1 MEIRYIGG
9 RPHTDIAGAAEL
21 TRRSEATVRLKT
33 SPKQRE
39 QGSGWPA
46 PVKQDKKSWFPVDE
60 LENVRDILLPQIVEA
75 GQARVHCVD
84 LVGDPEELISATEF
98 RKILGISQGTWDYY
112 VGLSRAAWDRGED
125 GYLPR
130 FDVEEPAPAQGM
142 IRYWKRRR
150 VQAWINSRTGKVQ
163 RPEGCEVSQPP
174 GQQSPASA
182 PTSRH

>member
-1 MEIRYIGG
+1 MEIRHIGG

-46 PVKQDKKSWFPVDE
+46 PVKQDKKSWFSVVE
-60 LENVRDILLPQIVEA
+60 LEHVRDILLPQIVEA

-98 RKILGISQGTWDYY
+98 RKILDISQGAWDYY

-130 FDVEEPAPAQGM
+130 FDVEEPAPGAGM
-142 IRYWKRRR
+142 TRYWKRRR

-163 RPEGCEVSQPP
+163 LPEGCEARQSP
-174 GQQSPASA
+174 GQQSAASA
-182 PTSRH
+182 PISRH